1 MGKLWKVLAGLGVAA
16 ATAGVVL
23 SLAKKK
29 NEEEVYDEFDL
40 EEDLCEGCEDENC
53 DACKCEDC
61 ACEDDCSECECDE
74 DCEECDCCIDFEED
88 DEEDI
93 GLEIKDAVNSVI
105 DGVMGGIVIAA
116 DKVSELAGKLAD
128 TVSNKLVE
136 RQEAAM
142 FDMDDCDFEFD
153 CDCEECECEDECC
166 CGCCGEA
173 CEEACEVV
181 VEACGDVSD
190 AIEEAA
196 EAVEEAVVE
205 ATEETAE

>member
-1 MGKLWKVLAGLGVAA
+1 MGKFWKVLAGLGVAA

-29 NEEEVYDEFDL
+29 NEEVYDEFDL

-74 DCEECDCCIDFEED
+74 DCEECDCYIDFEEA

-93 GLEIKDAVNSVI
+93 GLDIKDAVNSVI

-142 FDMDDCDFEFD
+142 FDMDDCDFD
-153 CDCEECECEDECC
+153 CDCEECEDECC

-181 VEACGDVSD
+181 VETCGDVSD

>member
-1 MGKLWKVLAGLGVAA
+1 MGKFWKVLAGLGVAA

-40 EEDLCEGCEDENC
+40 DEDICEGCEDGNC
-53 DACKCEDC
+53 DACKCDDC
-61 ACEDDCSECECDE
+61 VCEDDCSECECDE
-74 DCEECDCCIDFEED
+74 DCEECDCCIDFEDID

-153 CDCEECECEDECC
+153 CDCEECEDECC
-166 CGCCGEA
+166 CGECCEHA
-173 CEEACEVV
+173 AEVV

-196 EAVEEAVVE
+196 EAVEEAATE

>member
-1 MGKLWKVLAGLGVAA
+1 MGKFWKVLAGLGVAA

-29 NEEEVYDEFDL
+29 NEEVYDEFDMD
-40 EEDLCEGCEDENC
+40 EDLCEGCEAENC

-61 ACEDDCSECECDE
+61 VCEDDCSECECDE
-74 DCEECDCCIDFEED
+74 DCCECDCGIDFE
-88 DEEDI
+88 DEEEAK

-142 FDMDDCDFEFD
+142 FDMDDLDLE
-153 CDCEECECEDECC
+153 CDCEDCEDECC
-166 CGCCGEA
+166 CGCGEA
-173 CEEACEVV
+173 EEACEVV
-181 VEACGDVSD
+181 IEACGDVSD

-196 EAVEEAVVE
+196 EAVAETAEEAVEEV
-205 ATEETAE
+205 TE

>member
-1 MGKLWKVLAGLGVAA
+1 MGKFWKVLAGLGVAA

-29 NEEEVYDEFDL
+29 NEEAYDEFDL

-53 DACKCEDC
+53 DACKCDDC
-61 ACEDDCSECECDE
+61 DCEDDCSECECDE
-74 DCEECDCCIDFEED
+74 DCCECDCCMDFED
-88 DEEDI
+88 DEKG

-116 DKVSELAGKLAD
+116 DKVSELCGKLAD

-142 FDMDDCDFEFD
+142 FDIDECDLDDCE
-153 CDCEECECEDECC
+153 ECEDECC
-166 CGCCGEA
+166 CECCGEA
-173 CEEACEVV
+173 CEEVCEEVCEGTCEEACE
-181 VEACGDVSD
+181 EAC
-190 AIEEAA
+190 EEVA
-196 EAVEEAVVE
+196 E
-205 ATEETAE
+205 